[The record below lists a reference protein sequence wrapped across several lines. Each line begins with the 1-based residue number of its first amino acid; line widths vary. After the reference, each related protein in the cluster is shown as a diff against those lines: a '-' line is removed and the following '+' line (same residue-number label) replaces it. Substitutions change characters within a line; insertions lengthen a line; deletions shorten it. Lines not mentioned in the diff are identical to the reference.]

1 MKTLKESLKR
11 ELFRSNAKRI
21 NENIKPADEKL
32 FWRWID
38 AMGGTDIFGI
48 RKVDDALMKAADL
61 GTTAEQMDMFQN
73 IFFSYAVDIQEVY
86 SDEDMDMDF
95 SDDTLEYESWGA
107 VWHGEAAVKQFLK
120 KHDNPAQ
127 IFDADWGDAEESGYI
142 LSSDDYRDFLDE
154 EGLTPKGFK

>member
-21 NENIKPADEKL
+21 NENIKPAVDKL
-32 FWRWID
+32 FWKWID
-38 AMGGTDIFGI
+38 KMGG
-48 RKVDDALMKAADL
+48 VDVIGEKSDKAWKKAADL
-61 GTTAEQMDMFQN
+61 GTTVEQMDIFADT
-73 IFFSYAVDIQEVY
+73 FFSYAVEIQDVY

-142 LSSDDYRDFLDE
+142 MNSEDYEEFLSDN
-154 EGLTPKGFK
+154 GLEPWGFK